1 MSLDKQIEVLGFLK
15 GSDISGLKYDL
26 VACMY
31 NLMSYEGRWVK
42 QYQLYEKLSPVIS
55 FLSIWQQIAV
65 Q

>member
-1 MSLDKQIEVLGFLK
+1 MSLAKQREVLSFVK
-15 GSDISGLKYDL
+15 GSAISDLKYDL
-26 VACMY
+26 VACMH

-42 QYQLYEKLSPVIS
+42 QRQLCEKQSPVIS